1 MIDLSQ
7 AVPFASGANRLC
19 FRHPEQPDWCLKVLK
34 PGILDQRYQRQPR
47 LKRLLGRQRLDDNR
61 QEQQGHQQP
70 AIAQRM
76 AGPDEAQLWQ
86 HLPRLYG
93 TVHTTLGPGNL
104 TDLVTG
110 RDGEPGL
117 TLERYLRQGLTDEL
131 CQAIDRFCQWLL
143 ATGIQSR
150 NLLPHN
156 LVVSDRSGQ
165 PELFLV
171 DGLGAP
177 MVQRLLARHPT
188 LRQRAIQ
195 RKIRRFHRRIQWELD
210 GRREPWETVQ
220 NR

>member
-7 AVPFASGANRLC
+7 AEPFASGANRLC
-19 FRHPEQPDWCLKVLK
+19 FRHPEQPGQCLKVLK
-34 PGILDQRYQRQPR
+34 PGILNQRYQHQPR

-61 QEQQGHQQP
+61 QEQQGYEQP
-70 AIAQRM
+70 AIAGRI
-76 AGPDEAQLWQ
+76 AGPDEALLWR

-93 TVHTTLGPGNL
+93 TVQTTLGPANL
-104 TDLVTG
+104 SDLITDSN
-110 RDGEPGL
+110 GEPGR
-117 TLERYLRQGLTDEL
+117 TLEFYLRQGLTDEL
-131 CQAIDRFCQWLL
+131 SQAIEQFCQWLL
-143 ATGIQSR
+143 DTEIQSR

-156 LVVSDRSGQ
+156 LVLSNRSGR

-195 RKIRRFHRRIQWELD
+195 RKIRRFHRRIQWELG
-210 GRREPWETVQ
+210 GRREPWESVQ